1 MLREKKILLQITGG
15 YILNNII
22 FKMDN
27 TKHVLESFQEFL
39 RYKNDSLNE
48 KKNPGSPLDLGS
60 VKELVDLI
68 MSYNAKL
75 AEKLYDKS
83 EGIKGNYL
91 KEAAKALGE
100 GKYALAGVYSMVG
113 NIVTK
118 AVTKESFEV
127 LKALIPSTKDSDYN
141 DLAAFKTRKTK
152 GNELLSVISKMS
164 EDEAKKLAPDAI
176 KKISK
181 DKEGNYIASAIKTP
195 FIWGGL
201 LTDAERNQAYSAFLA
216 EATKKGYDTKEGLK
230 KVIDD
235 EFKEKN
241 KEDGTRMQ
249 SPGLTAYLDRT
260 ESTVVKPGDPVIK
273 EFTTAI
279 VEEADEDE
287 VFKPNMYG
295 ANGESDYMEGTY
307 KKMLDNLGAIF
318 QRLLTGEVST
328 IKSITVHTSAD
339 RYRNTGDS
347 EKLSWGQ
354 LSLLRSQSMA
364 SLVVAMASKSGLE
377 ESVVTKINSMIKLD
391 FYGSNGDG
399 TSGPNPP
406 DPIKF
411 GYYATENGKIVWKS
425 GKDRESMDIIPIDQ
439 DASPSGELKQVK
451 LSPEKDKSA
460 YNVFRYNNIEIVYE
474 AVEKTT
480 TAEPTTVIEKLV
492 DLNYPIKIR
501 IPGRYR
507 RKTISIPL
515 PYITTRTKS
524 KGGKGGKPTE
534 CPNFE
539 KGGGGGTIKTK
550 FGIGIRPVKIAS
562 WESDLTK

>member
-113 NIVTK
+113 TIVTK

-127 LKALIPSTKDSDYN
+127 LKALIPSTKESDYN

-279 VEEADEDE
+279 VEEAD
-287 VFKPNMYG
+287 
-295 ANGESDYMEGTY
+295 
-307 KKMLDNLGAIF
+307 
-318 QRLLTGEVST
+318 LLTGEVST

-539 KGGGGGTIKTK
+539 RGGGGGTIKTK

>member
-1 MLREKKILLQITGG
+1 
-15 YILNNII
+15 
-22 FKMDN
+22 MDN
-27 TKHVLESFQEFL
+27 SKHVLESFQEFL

-48 KKNPGSPLDLGS
+48 KKDSGSPLDLGS
-60 VKELVDLI
+60 VKELVGLI
-68 MSYNAKL
+68 MSYNSKL
-75 AEKLYDKS
+75 AEKLYSKS

-91 KEAAKALGE
+91 KEASKALVQ
-100 GKYALAGVYSMVG
+100 GKYALAGIYSIIG
-113 NIVTK
+113 SILTK
-118 AVTKESFEV
+118 AITKESFEV
-127 LKALIPSTKDSDYN
+127 LKALIPSTKDSDYA
-141 DLAAFKTRKTK
+141 DLASLKNRKAK
-152 GNELLSVISKMS
+152 GTELLSVISKMS
-164 EDEAKKLAPDAI
+164 EEDAVKLAPAAV
-176 KKISK
+176 KKMTK

-201 LTDAERNQAYSAFLA
+201 LTDAERDQTYSAFLA
-216 EATKKGYDTKEGLK
+216 EAIKKGYDTKEGLK

-235 EFKEKN
+235 EFKEKS

-249 SPGLTAYLDRT
+249 SPGLSAYLDRT
-260 ESTVVKPGDPVIK
+260 ESTVVKPGDPIIK
-273 EFTTAI
+273 EFKTAI
-279 VEEADEDE
+279 VEEDDEDE

-295 ANGESDYMEGTY
+295 ANGEADYMEGTY

-339 RYRNTGDS
+339 RYRNTGEA

-364 SLVVAMASKSGLE
+364 SLVVAMASKSGLD

-391 FYGSNGDG
+391 FFGSNGDG

-406 DPIKF
+406 EPIKF
-411 GYYATENGKIVWKS
+411 GYYATEGNKAVWKNGKNRGV
-425 GKDRESMDIIPIDQ
+425 MDIIPIDQ
-439 DASPSGELKQVK
+439 DAAPSGELKQVK
-451 LSPEKDKSA
+451 LSPESDKSA
-460 YNVFRYNNIEIVYE
+460 YNAFRYNNIEIVYE
-474 AVEKTT
+474 AIEKST

-492 DLNYPIKIR
+492 DLNYPIKIK

-507 RKTISIPL
+507 RKTIEIPL
-515 PYITTRTKS
+515 PYIVMS
-524 KGGKGGKPTE
+524 GKVKAPKPGKPTA
-534 CPNFE
+534 CPDFGS
-539 KGGGGGTIKTK
+539 GGGGGTKTK